1 MLIFLLKKLIK
12 LKNVT
17 NLIKYVGVGI
27 DKMMNGGDENDITYV
42 CMISLEVK

>member
-12 LKNVT
+12 PKNVIS
-17 NLIKYVGVGI
+17 LIKYVGIGM